1 MEDDEDFLD
10 DDSSIDLGNYDDVT
24 GNFLDTFQHFNFSI
38 SEEAYYDNPWFDCLS
53 EDEAVA
59 AWENTM

>member
-10 DDSSIDLGNYDDVT
+10 DSDGVT